1 MAGSI
6 RPSTSTWSSR
16 TPGRGRS
23 TRFTV
28 PARSLIIAA
37 NRSPLSSARMHPLE
51 RLVNLV
57 ALLLEARRP
66 LTFEEIR
73 ADLPAYQQE
82 DKATAK
88 RQFERDKDTLRAI
101 GIPVEV
107 APTDVWEVEE
117 GYRIPRERY
126 ELPEVEFTAEEA
138 AALFVA
144 AHAGVGGEAA
154 QAFRKLALGVDTGVL
169 AGLAERGGS
178 LGGDP
183 AAPRGVPGLRAHP
196 GGAVG
201 PGGAGDHRPGGVQPQ
216 GGLVGA
222 VRAPERPD
230 PQDAARRLGRG
241 GGPRGG
247 RGLLRVLGAVL
258 RSPRPGPVPSD
269 LPGRRGGA
277 PGGR

>member
-37 NRSPLSSARMHPLE
+37 NRSPVSSARMHPLE

-66 LTFEEIR
+66 LTFDQIR
-73 ADLPAYQQE
+73 AVLPAYQQG
-82 DKATAK
+82 DKASAK

-126 ELPEVEFTAEEA
+126 ELPEVEFSAEEA

-144 AHAGVGGEAA
+144 PHAAVGGEAA
-154 QAFRKLALGVDTGVL
+154 PAF
-169 AGLAERGGS
+169 
-178 LGGDP
+178 
-183 AAPRGVPGLRAHP
+183 
-196 GGAVG
+196 
-201 PGGAGDHRPGGVQPQ
+201 
-216 GGLVGA
+216 
-222 VRAPERPD
+222 PE
-230 PQDAARRLGRG
+230 
-241 GGPRGG
+241 
-247 RGLLRVLGAVL
+247 
-258 RSPRPGPVPSD
+258 
-269 LPGRRGGA
+269 
-277 PGGR
+277 